1 MRIDKWLFFAR
12 IFKTRNRAVRSI
24 EKGLVFLNGKRVAKQ
39 SQVIKIGDGIIVKG
53 SKEILELTVMDF
65 GIRRESYDIA
75 RHMYDNTVKEIQESG
90 KETDS
95 RGLSESKQSI
105 RPDKKDR
112 RALIKL
118 KRASNSLKEE

>member
-12 IFKTRNRAVRSI
+12 IFKTRNRAVRNI

-75 RHMYDNTVKEIQESG
+75 RHMYDNTVKEIL
-90 KETDS
+90 ETDS
-95 RGLSESKQSI
+95 RGLSESKQSV
-105 RPDKKDR
+105 RPDKKER

-118 KRASNSLKEE
+118 KRASYSLKEE

>member
-39 SQVIKIGDGIIVKG
+39 SQVIKIGDGIILKG
-53 SKEILELTVMDF
+53 SKEILELKVMNF
-65 GIRRESYDIA
+65 GMRRESYDIA
-75 RHMYDNTVKEIQESG
+75 RHMYDNTVQESLESV
-90 KETDS
+90 KEADS
-95 RGLSESKQSI
+95 RGLSGSKQSV

-112 RALIKL
+112 RALIGL
-118 KRASNSLKEE
+118 KRASNVLKGE

>member
-12 IFKTRNRAVRSI
+12 IFKTRNRALRNI

-75 RHMYDNTVKEIQESG
+75 RHMYDNMVQDILDSS

-95 RGLSESKQSI
+95 RGLLESKQSV
-105 RPDKKDR
+105 RPDKKER

-118 KRASNSLKEE
+118 KRASYSLKEE

>member
-12 IFKTRNRAVRSI
+12 IFKTRNRAVRNI

-39 SQVIKIGDGIIVKG
+39 SQVIKIGDSIIVKG

-75 RHMYDNTVKEIQESG
+75 RHMYDNTVKEIL
-90 KETDS
+90 ETDS
-95 RGLSESKQSI
+95 RGLSESKQSV
-105 RPDKKDR
+105 RPDKKER